1 MTAGPRASLCI
12 LVKQLTSLPLESYI
26 SSQSGRPGNSEMSL
40 TLGEK
45 LRQAREE
52 RGFTLSEVA
61 EQTRISSLY
70 LESIENDD
78 YKILPGGIFNKG
90 FVKSFA
96 KFVGVNE
103 QEALADY
110 TKMISLSELD
120 TDDLKVY
127 RPEVLTDDR
136 SGASMAPTIIIAII
150 ILALMTGGILFLLN
164 YLRQPDDGLA
174 INAATSNTDTTTN
187 MNTDPPPTDPL
198 LSIPEMGSVKVEF
211 RALSEPV
218 SLTATND
225 GKASTNVVTAGSSV
239 EFEPKESLK
248 LSYSRS
254 LAKVVALTINGKE
267 ITLPTQPLAA
277 RRNTIEF
284 VIDKDNLAS
293 IWESGA
299 IGNAVSEA
307 TPAANATVE
316 ASATPPP
323 PRPVTTPVRRST
335 LPAPTNVNRPAPSP
349 RPTDR
354 VRSVPTP
361 SPKVIIV
368 PSANRP

>member
-1 MTAGPRASLCI
+1 
-12 LVKQLTSLPLESYI
+12 
-26 SSQSGRPGNSEMSL
+26 MSL

-110 TKMISLSELD
+110 TRMIAQAESD
-120 TDDLKVY
+120 ADDLKVY

-136 SGASMAPTIIIAII
+136 LAASMAPTIIIAVI

-164 YLRQPDDGLA
+164 YLRQPTDDFAGNTTTA
-174 INAATSNTDTTTN
+174 NTNAA
-187 MNTDPPPTDPL
+187 PTEADMEP
-198 LSIPEMGSVKVEF
+198 SPASHSAAAPEMGSIKVEF

-218 SLTATND
+218 SLSATND
-225 GKASTNVVTAGSSV
+225 GKVSTNVVAAGSATM
-239 EFEPKESLK
+239 FEPKESLK

-254 LAKVVALTINGKE
+254 LANLVELTINGRRIE
-267 ITLPTQPLAA
+267 LPSQPLVP

-284 VIDKDNLAS
+284 VINKDNIAG
-293 IWESGA
+293 IWASGA
-299 IGNAVSEA
+299 IIGTIPDTGTNTA
-307 TPAANATVE
+307 ATVT
-316 ASATPPP
+316 APPVSSP
-323 PRPVTTPVRRST
+323 ARP
-335 LPAPTNVNRPAPSP
+335 
-349 RPTDR
+349 
-354 VRSVPTP
+354 VPTP
-361 SPKVIIV
+361 SPRTTPSPTANANTPRPNPRPGATVRTV
-368 PSANRP
+368 PTPGSTLIPVPPANRP